1 MKTYTAVC
9 ERDESGTWVITVPK
23 LRGVVTQSRRLDK
36 AVALTADAI
45 ALWLNTTPD
54 QVNVELDVHLADDAA
69 VAAAAVKLR
78 REAEA
83 LQIEA
88 VEAARTAARQL
99 VERDGLS
106 LRDAAVVLD
115 LSHQRVQQLLSGNK
129 GSGTVRSRNNK
140 PVTRSNH
147 NSVTKRAAASK
158 KVGSPRARNA

>member
-1 MKTYTAVC
+1 MKSYTAVC

-106 LRDAAVVLD
+106 MRDAAVVLE
-115 LSHQRVQQLLSGNK
+115 LSHQRVQQLLSDDK
-129 GSGTVRSRNNK
+129 RRATIRSHNSK
-140 PVTRSNH
+140 PVTKSNRS
-147 NSVTKRAAASK
+147 SVTKRAAASK
-158 KVGSPRARNA
+158 KVGSRRARNA